1 MDYALDHDCKYI
13 FIKVHKDGT
22 TSLPRTVMYKTLL
35 PIGNVKVGES
45 FVVTDYL
52 PVELDDNTIEILGE
66 RIA

>member
-13 FIKVHKDGT
+13 FIKIYKDGT
-22 TSLPRTVMYKTLL
+22 TSWPRTIMYKTLL